1 MITSTKKKH
10 TWYAAPYQRGQY
22 MKDMSYEEYLQA
34 LRSVTTPSESCPIR
48 RTLELFNGKWRTH
61 VLFELCKY
69 PSRRF
74 GELKKAIPLVT
85 NTMLALTLRDL
96 ESVGIVHRE
105 QFNEIPPHVEYS
117 LTESG
122 KELLPV
128 FFEIAKWGESHMP
141 DELPNEL

>member
-1 MITSTKKKH
+1 MKKE
-10 TWYAAPYQRGQY
+10 
-22 MKDMSYEEYLQA
+22 MSYEQLLQE
-34 LRSVTTPSESCPIR
+34 LKSITTPSESCPIR

-69 PSRRF
+69 PSHRF

-85 NTMLALTLRDL
+85 NTMLTSTLRDL
-96 ESVGIVHRE
+96 ENIGIVNRQ

-122 KELLPV
+122 KALLPV
-128 FFEIAKWGESHMP
+128 FFEIAKWSESYMF
-141 DELPNEL
+141 EA